1 MIRVREVKISFENNN
16 DAFIKNKLNK
26 LLKTDVISYEIV
38 KKSIDAR
45 KELLFVY
52 TFDVEVKNERE
63 ILKRNEKNII
73 EKPNEDYLFEITGKE
88 KLKNRPVIVGAGPAG
103 LFLAYIL
110 SENNYRP
117 IVIERGEKIENRIN
131 TVEKFWKDNIL
142 NENSNVQFG
151 EGGAGTFSDG
161 KLNTLVRDKSNRN
174 KKVFDIFVDCGAPK
188 EIMYENKPHIGT
200 DILRNVVINIRNKIL
215 EMGGEFRYNSKMT
228 DIVIDDN
235 KVKKIIINNNEEL
248 ECDNLFLA
256 LGHSARDTFYLL
268 NDKGLEMKAK
278 PFAVGL
284 RIMHRQEDINKC
296 LYGKHYKDMPP
307 ASYKL
312 TYNTKDGRGVYS
324 FCMCPGGYVVNASS
338 EKERLVVNGMSNYKR
353 DSKIANSALVVSV
366 TSKDFGE
373 NIFSG
378 LEFQRELESKAYR
391 LGNGNIPL
399 QRYIDFANNKDTSN
413 IKFEPAI
420 KGNYCFSN
428 LNKLLPDYIV
438 NSIKEAMPSFKKQI
452 DCYDDDDSLL
462 MGIESRTSSPI
473 TIIRDD
479 NGMSNIKGIYPVG
492 EGAGYSGGITTSA
505 MDGLKQA
512 ENFAK
517 KYLPFN

>member
-73 EKPNEDYLFEITGKE
+73 EKPSEDYLFEITGKE

-161 KLNTLVRDKSNRN
+161 KLNTLVRDKFNRN

-338 EKERLVVNGMSNYKR
+338 EKERLVINGMSNYKR

-399 QRYIDFANNKDTSN
+399 QRYIDFVNNKDTSN

-438 NSIKEAMPSFKKQI
+438 NSIREAMPSFKKQI

-479 NGMSNIKGIYPVG
+479 NGMSNIEGIYPVG